1 MAACF
6 TGSIRRIAYL
16 GRVPRHPA
24 SLSREAPAPS
34 SPMLPSPQMPST
46 ERILRGLFGSCVFL
60 AGLAAGRDAHA
71 DSGTEAATCNA
82 AFEEA
87 DRLLK
92 ANKGGEVDLFA
103 AREQLKICVRPVCAE
118 WQVADCSKSL
128 VAVGE
133 RIPTLAVTAADEH
146 GHDVVDVK
154 VLVDGVVLSERIDGV
169 RHEVRNGSRK
179 ISCVYPSGKTVD
191 LTRTLAEGTHSALRC
206 DLPLEAPTPPG
217 SPIGTSSPSNAST
230 ASGSNDSSSPPQTL
244 RYLGFGAVGVG
255 LVGLTVGTIFGFKAS
270 SSKSDANCD
279 AQNFCDA
286 KPLADARSAATVSTV
301 GFVAGGVFAAGG
313 VLLLALAPKAR
324 AKVGGL
330 SPVPMTGG
338 AGLLMTRSF

>member
-1 MAACF
+1 MLAEGAADRL
-6 TGSIRRIAYL
+6 TGARSHATL
-16 GRVPRHPA
+16 
-24 SLSREAPAPS
+24 
-34 SPMLPSPQMPST
+34 PQMPTT
-46 ERILRGLFGSCVFL
+46 ERILRGLFGSCVVL
-60 AGLAAGRDAHA
+60 VGLTSGRMARA
-71 DSGTEAATCNA
+71 DSSTEAATCNA

-92 ANKGGEVDLFA
+92 ANKGGDVDLFA

-146 GHDVVDVK
+146 GRDVTDVK
-154 VLVDGVVLSERIDGV
+154 VLVDGVVLTEHIDGI

-191 LTRTLAEGTHSALRC
+191 LSRTLAEGTHSALRC
-206 DLPLEAPTPPG
+206 ELPLETPAG
-217 SPIGTSSPSNAST
+217 SRSGAAMGTSAPS
-230 ASGSNDSSSPPQTL
+230 SGAHAGDATSPPQTL
-244 RYLGFGAVGVG
+244 RYLGFGAIGMG
-255 LVGLTVGTIFGFKAS
+255 LAGLTVGAIFGLKAS
-270 SSKSDANCD
+270 SSKTDANCD

-286 KPLADARSAATVSTV
+286 KPLADARSAATVSTI

-313 VLLLALAPKAR
+313 VLLLALAPKAQG
-324 AKVGGL
+324 KVGAL
-330 SPVPMTGG
+330 TPVPMTGG